1 MSRPFFKR
9 PFPSRE
15 PQHRRNGKIR
25 AREIRVLD
33 ENKQQL
39 GVMALADALRLAQ
52 SKGLDLVEIAPTAT
66 PPVCRIVN
74 YGKLKYEEAKNQK
87 DTKNAGSRMKEVQL
101 SASIDPHDFTI
112 KLSRA
117 IEFLCDDMKVRVK
130 LRFKGRQKIHKE
142 FGIGIVNRF
151 VQELAPYAQADAPP
165 KMLGDRD
172 MNVMLTPL
180 PRTKRASPTV
190 SRNLDRGEA
199 ADSGTPASP
208 G

>member
-1 MSRPFFKR
+1 MP
-9 PFPSRE
+9 
-15 PQHRRNGKIR
+15 
-25 AREIRVLD
+25 
-33 ENKQQL
+33 
-39 GVMALADALRLAQ
+39 LADALRLAQ

-87 DTKNAGSRMKEVQL
+87 DTKNAGSKMKEVQL
-101 SASIDPHDFTI
+101 SASIDPHDFAI

-130 LRFKGRQKIHKE
+130 MRFKGRQKIHKE

-151 VQELAPYAQADAPP
+151 VQELAPYGQADAPP
-165 KMLGDRD
+165 KMFGDRD

-180 PRTKRASPTV
+180 PRAKRASP
-190 SRNLDRGEA
+190 SARHSLDHSEA
-199 ADSGTPASP
+199 AESGTPPSA